1 MKPLIQSSSD
11 HFSHSKACRD
21 CFPAFWLFAS
31 SVFSQAGKRRR
42 PAGLRSVRVGLIQ
55 TTRTA
60 TLQFQHIP
68 TSPAFTFHTVRSS
81 GAVGSLM
88 WVVGEFF
95 SCEVIVWIV
104 SGDDLC
110 VGAQLGS
117 FFFFSFSS
125 CPLRGLLINSSRAD
139 V

>member
-1 MKPLIQSSSD
+1 
-11 HFSHSKACRD
+11 
-21 CFPAFWLFAS
+21 
-31 SVFSQAGKRRR
+31 
-42 PAGLRSVRVGLIQ
+42 
-55 TTRTA
+55 
-60 TLQFQHIP
+60 
-68 TSPAFTFHTVRSS
+68 
-81 GAVGSLM
+81 M

-117 FFFFSFSS
+117 FSFSS
-125 CPLRGLLINSSRAD
+125 WPLRGLLINSSRAD